1 MKRVL
6 EILTYINGGGAA
18 MVVYNYLSHMNRNGL
33 HVDVLALEQPFKPF
47 LEDQFKDLGVGV
59 YYLPKKVSK
68 RIGVFKKLIHNN
80 RYDVIHSHCEFMSE
94 IYLGIAMLNGVKT
107 RIIHSHMAGG
117 RYSKLKNLYAPIGR
131 LIAKKVATH
140 YFGCGIDACKSM
152 WGEKAFNQ
160 GKCYVLNNA
169 IDIQKFRFNS
179 NTRNDVRKEMGWENH
194 FVVVNVGRFVEQ
206 KNHKFLIDVFHSL
219 TEQRKDSL
227 LVLIGEGPLKD
238 EVEKKVKEL
247 TIEDRVI
254 FLGLRDDVARLMNG
268 ADVFFLP
275 SLFEGLPIVSIEA
288 QTNGLPIVMSEGVT
302 HESGITNI
310 ASFVSFNSSMEVWV
324 NALLKKQSDKRDSY
338 STKVQAMNFDLSLEA
353 AKLRNFYIS
362 GSLKI

>member
-18 MVVYNYLSHMNRNGL
+18 MVVYNYLSHMNREGL
-33 HVDVLALEQPFKPF
+33 QVDILALEQPFKPF
-47 LEDQFKDLGVGV
+47 LEDKFKALGVDV

-68 RIGVFKKLIHNN
+68 RIGAFCKLIRSNK
-80 RYDVIHSHCEFMSE
+80 YDVVHSHCEFMSE
-94 IYLGIAMLNGVKT
+94 IYLGIALFHGVKT
-107 RIIHSHMAGG
+107 RVIHSHMAGG
-117 RYSKLKNLYAPIGR
+117 HYSFVKNLYAPIGR
-131 LIAKKVATH
+131 SIAKKVATH

-152 WGEKAFNQ
+152 WGEKTFSQ

-169 IDIQKFRFNS
+169 IDIEKFRFNS
-179 NTRNDVRKEMGWENH
+179 DVRKDVRKEMGWENH

-206 KNHKFLIDVFHSL
+206 KNHQFLIDVFHSL

-238 EVEKKVKEL
+238 NIEQKVKRL
-247 TIEDRVI
+247 KIEEKVI

-268 ADVFFLP
+268 ADVFLLP
-275 SLFEGLPIVSIEA
+275 SLFEGLPIVSVEA

-302 HESGITNI
+302 RESGITDI
-310 ASFVSFNSSMEVWV
+310 ASFVSFDSPMKVWV
-324 NALLKKQSDKRDSY
+324 NALLKEHSDKRNNYAS
-338 STKVQAMNFDLSLEA
+338 KVQMKNFDLTLEA
-353 AKLRNFYIS
+353 AKLRNFYIN
-362 GSLKI
+362 GSLSK